1 MNGNLTVYK
10 ASAGSGK
17 TFTLAT
23 RCIALLLAA
32 PASSY
37 RHILAVTFTNKAT
50 AEMKERILGQ
60 LFGLSRGL
68 PSSADYL
75 NTVRPALPGLSD
87 EEIRQRAANV
97 LRRIVH
103 DYDRFRVTTI
113 DSFFQS
119 VVTNMA
125 HELGLSANF
134 RVDINDTDVID
145 QAVDRLMAGLQ
156 PNTAVLHW
164 VISYIRE
171 RIDDN
176 RRWDI
181 TREVK
186 RLARNLLRERY
197 LMLENRLRDAL
208 SDEERLNGFR
218 QRLREQDEAA
228 ADHMES
234 AARYL
239 EEVMEEHGL
248 GFEAFSRGSAL
259 ATYLHKLA
267 DRLPD
272 APSATVEAYLS
283 NPEKWLRKADQKRP
297 SSWLSARNSEVFL
310 KRSKT
315 SVRNMPRPTATTFSL
330 RPTSVRSACWAKS
343 AANSHA
349 STKRPT
355 VSCWPRCP
363 SC

>member
-75 NTVRPALPGLSD
+75 DTIRPALPGLGD
-87 EEIRQRAANV
+87 EEIRRRAADV

-113 DSFFQS
+113 DSFFQG

-156 PNTAVLHW
+156 PNTAVLRW
-164 VISYIRE
+164 VIGYIRE

-186 RLARNLLRERY
+186 RLARNLLMNGAKVHIIIQDAKDGIRNQLYLNNSKRETC
-197 LMLENRLRDAL
+197 MGKAIPIGQVARLKQRCDKINSLASADKSNYKRAIFIHVDSRGKQKRTDVFFYHSKNSL
-208 SDEERLNGFR
+208 SKRLAKQMKSTFSHKYDTHQPGRGFR
-218 QRLREQDEAA
+218 GTVGYRGL
-228 ADHMES
+228 
-234 AARYL
+234 Y
-239 EEVMEEHGL
+239 VIEHTQIPLTFVEL
-248 GFEAFSRGSAL
+248 GNIQNSFDQE
-259 ATYLHKLA
+259 LH
-267 DRLPD
+267 
-272 APSATVEAYLS
+272 AP
-283 NPEKWLRKADQKRP
+283 R
-297 SSWLSARNSEVFL
+297 
-310 KRSKT
+310 
-315 SVRNMPRPTATTFSL
+315 
-330 RPTSVRSACWAKS
+330 
-343 AANSHA
+343 
-349 STKRPT
+349 
-355 VSCWPRCP
+355 
-363 SC
+363 